1 MGNACAILSIKIQ
14 EERIGVGM
22 ASIQNDREL
31 EFAIFC
37 IENIAIRLGVDAEKV
52 YEALAVKSDILSS
65 YIVPCFDILH
75 TQGKDYI
82 IDDILDVMKERGV
95 VI

>member
-1 MGNACAILSIKIQ
+1 MDI
-14 EERIGVGM
+14 GM

-37 IENIAIRLGVDAEKV
+37 VENIAIRLGIDAEKV
-52 YEALAVKSDILSS
+52 YEALAVNSDILSS
-65 YIVPCFDILH
+65 YVVPCFDILH
-75 TQGKDYI
+75 TQDKDYI

>member
-1 MGNACAILSIKIQ
+1 MKNACAILFYKIWKA
-14 EERIGVGM
+14 RVDVGM

-37 IENIAIRLGVDAEKV
+37 VENIAIRLGVDAEKV
-52 YEALAVKSDILSS
+52 YEALTVKSDILSS

-75 TQGKDYI
+75 TQDKDYI

-95 VI
+95 II